1 MKIAYLSTFPPFRGG
16 IAQFNAALYRTL
28 EKENEIKAYN
38 FSRQYPDILFP
49 GSSQYV
55 TKEDKVDNIP
65 NDQVLDTINPI
76 SYFTAAKKIYHF
88 APELMLMK
96 FWMPFFAPS
105 LGTVSYLTKK
115 KTKIISVLDN
125 VIPHEKRLG
134 DKTLI
139 NYFLNQNHGF
149 IVMSDT
155 VKNDLLSLKPDAK
168 YIYHPHPLY
177 NHFGAKIEQKTARE
191 KLGISA
197 DKKII
202 LFFGFIRGYKG
213 LDLLIE
219 AMQNTP
225 DDYLLLIAGEV
236 YGDFKPYQ
244 EQIDKLNLNHK
255 IKTEVRYI
263 NDSEVPTLFSAANV
277 CVLPYKSA
285 TQSGITSIAYHFNTP
300 VIATDVGGL
309 KETVIDNETG
319 LIINNPNNNE
329 IREAINKYFDNN
341 LEAQFQSNIERLKQ
355 ELSWE
360 HLAHEIITFSN
371 QLSII

>member
-1 MKIAYLSTFPPFRGG
+1 
-16 IAQFNAALYRTL
+16 
-28 EKENEIKAYN
+28 
-38 FSRQYPDILFP
+38 
-49 GSSQYV
+49 
-55 TKEDKVDNIP
+55 
-65 NDQVLDTINPI
+65 
-76 SYFTAAKKIYHF
+76 
-88 APELMLMK
+88 
-96 FWMPFFAPS
+96 
-105 LGTVSYLTKK
+105 
-115 KTKIISVLDN
+115 
-125 VIPHEKRLG
+125 
-134 DKTLI
+134 
-139 NYFLNQNHGF
+139 
-149 IVMSDT
+149 
-155 VKNDLLSLKPDAK
+155 
-168 YIYHPHPLY
+168 
-177 NHFGAKIEQKTARE
+177 
-191 KLGISA
+191 
-197 DKKII
+197 
-202 LFFGFIRGYKG
+202 
-213 LDLLIE
+213 
-219 AMQNTP
+219 MQNTP